1 MNDKKL
7 AQRLKRGDRLAL
19 NRVMDAY
26 TGYLSAVVW
35 RALGPAATAEDVEE
49 IVSDTFLA
57 LWSRRD
63 SLNPEQGLKSWLAA
77 VARNRVVD
85 RLRAAPPV
93 PLPLEDGVGGT
104 DGSTPE
110 DELERRVFAD
120 ALRRAVE
127 GLPPPDDQLVLRFYY
142 EEEKLKD
149 IARDL
154 GLSVPA
160 AKSRLCRARRRLKEI
175 LIKGGL
181 ANGAAE

>member
-63 SLNPEQGLKSWLAA
+63 SLDPEQGLKSWLAA
-77 VARNRVVD
+77 VARNRAVD
-85 RLRAAPPV
+85 RLRAAPPP
-93 PLPLEDGVGGT
+93 PLSLDDETAGGK
-104 DGSTPE
+104 SPE
-110 DELERRVFAD
+110 EELERRMFAD

-160 AKSRLCRARRRLKEI
+160 AKSRLCRARRKLKEI

-181 ANGAAE
+181 ANGTAE

>member
-1 MNDKKL
+1 MNEKKL

-19 NRVMDAY
+19 DRAMDAY
-26 TGYLSAVVW
+26 TRYLSTVVW
-35 RALGPAATAEDVEE
+35 NAMGPAARAEDVEE

-63 SLNPEQGLKSWLAA
+63 RLDPEQGLRSWLSA
-77 VARNRVVD
+77 VARNRAID
-85 RLRAAPPV
+85 RLRAARPAS
-93 PLPLEDGVGGT
+93 LPLEEAEAADS
-104 DGSTPE
+104 STPE
-110 DELERRVFAD
+110 QDLERRMFAD

-142 EEEKLKD
+142 EEERLKD
-149 IARDL
+149 IAQDL

-160 AKSRLCRARRRLKEI
+160 AKSRLSRARRRLKEI

-181 ANGAAE
+181 ADGTAG

>member
-1 MNDKKL
+1 MNEKKL
-7 AQRLKRGDRLAL
+7 AQKLKRGDRLAL
-19 NRVMDAY
+19 NRAMDAY

-49 IVSDTFLA
+49 IVSDAFLA

-63 SLNPEQGLKSWLAA
+63 SLDPEQGLKSWLAA
-77 VARNRVVD
+77 VARNRAVD

-93 PLPLEDGVGGT
+93 PLPLEDGAGGT

-110 DELERRVFAD
+110 DELERRMFAD

-154 GLSVPA
+154 GLSVSA
-160 AKSRLCRARRRLKEI
+160 AKSRLCRARRRLKET

>member
-93 PLPLEDGVGGT
+93 PLPLDGLEEAGGANPAED
-104 DGSTPE
+104 
-110 DELERRVFAD
+110 LERRLFAN
-120 ALRRAVE
+120 ALRKAVE
-127 GLPPPDDQLVLRFYY
+127 ALPPPDNQLVLRYYY

-160 AKSRLCRARRRLKEI
+160 AKSRLLRARRRLREA
-175 LIKGGL
+175 LAKGGL
-181 ANGAAE
+181 ADDAVG